1 MDEDAPKRGALG
13 GSFGG
18 ILGMG
23 GASVDGK
30 VERRP
35 TMGGG
40 GGGGLPKDGGEGLG
54 KDIEDGQ
61 PAGSEEGRGQLSQVT
76 NEQQT
81 RKSFDQNPRE
91 SIEGRQG
98 RDFSGPNSFL
108 AMPSAPSAQV
118 SL

>member
-40 GGGGLPKDGGEGLG
+40 GLPKNGGEGLG
-54 KDIEDGQ
+54 KDTEESQ

>member
-40 GGGGLPKDGGEGLG
+40 GGGLPKDGEEGLG
-54 KDIEDGQ
+54 KDTEDGQ
-61 PAGSEEGRGQLSQVT
+61 PPGSEEGQGLMSQVT
-76 NEQQT
+76 KEQQT

>member
-35 TMGGG
+35 TVAGG
-40 GGGGLPKDGGEGLG
+40 GGGGLPKNGGDGLG
-54 KDIEDGQ
+54 KDTDDGL

-91 SIEGRQG
+91 SIEGRHG